1 MATSGMSFFGI
12 SEGAWRLV
20 ISLCVFGA
28 MALWELSEPFRET
41 KAGRPLRWSANLG
54 LMLIDTALVRLVFPL
69 AAVGVALWAEARG
82 FGLFNWLGWNE
93 GAPGFL
99 AGLIAFFALDC
110 LIYWQHRIFH
120 RVPMLWR
127 LHRVHH
133 SDTELDVT
141 SGVRFHPV
149 EILLSMGIKS
159 AAIILLGAP
168 ALAVILFE
176 AVLNA
181 TSLFN
186 HGNVRLGRIE
196 PLLRKVLVTPEM
208 HRVHHSILREETD
221 SNYGF
226 NFAFWDR
233 LFGSYRAEPKA
244 GPEGVTLGLEE
255 FREREEQRLDRLLIQ
270 PVKRV

>member
-1 MATSGMSFFGI
+1 MSFFGI
-12 SEGAWRLV
+12 SEGAWRV
-20 ISLCVFGA
+20 IISLGVFA
-28 MALWELSEPFRET
+28 SMALWEMSEPFRET
-41 KAGRPLRWSANLG
+41 KAGRPLRWSSNLG

-69 AAVGVALWAEARG
+69 AAVGVALWAEG
-82 FGLFNWLGWNE
+82 QGYGLFNQLGWA
-93 GAPGFL
+93 GWPLGFL

-120 RVPMLWR
+120 TVPALWR

-159 AAIILLGAP
+159 AAIIALGAP

-196 PLLRKVLVTPEM
+196 PVVRAVLVTPEM
-208 HRVHHSILREETD
+208 HRVHHSVVRAETD
-221 SNYGF
+221 SNFGF
-226 NFAFWDR
+226 NFVFWDK
-233 LFGSYRAEPKA
+233 LFGSYRAEPAA

-255 FREREEQRLDRLLIQ
+255 FRERDEQRLDRLLIQ
-270 PVKRV
+270 PARKV

>member
-1 MATSGMSFFGI
+1 MTLFGL
-12 SEGAWRLV
+12 SEGALRLIV
-20 ISLCVFGA
+20 SLCVFGA
-28 MALWELSEPFRET
+28 MALWEMREPWRET
-41 KAGRPLRWSANLG
+41 KAGRPLRWSSNLG

-69 AAVGVALWAEARG
+69 AAVGVALWAEASG
-82 FGLFNWLGWNE
+82 YGLFNALGWNA
-93 GAPGFL
+93 GMAGFL
-99 AGLIAFFALDC
+99 AGLACFLALDC
-110 LIYWQHRIFH
+110 LIYWQHRVFH
-120 RVPMLWR
+120 TVPALWR

-149 EILLSMGIKS
+149 EILLSMAIKS
-159 AAIILLGAP
+159 AAILALGAP

-196 PLLRKVLVTPEM
+196 PLVRAVLVTPEM
-208 HRVHHSILREETD
+208 HRVHHSVVRAETD
-221 SNYGF
+221 SNFGF
-226 NFAFWDR
+226 NFVFWDK
-233 LFGSYRAEPKA
+233 LFGSYKAEPAA

-255 FREREEQRLDRLLIQ
+255 FREAREQRLDRLLIQ
-270 PVKRV
+270 PAKEP